1 MYVRMY
7 VYMYVCVYVCT
18 YVCICVYISYV
29 CMYVRMCV
37 CMYVYMYVCMY
48 VCMYVSVYEYVCV
61 CVWVCMCLC
70 MSMCVCVYVC
80 VCVWVCMCLCMSM
93 YVSVYEYV
101 CVCVWACMCVY
112 VCVCVWVCM
121 YVCVYEYVWLA
132 TQNPYTKLFLTNKIY
147 SSLHYFNCNTTPL
160 LTTKGRL
167 TDPYAISCCIP
178 CLATSCFLSS
188 SWWYESSLY
197 FQRAVFRPFNNWT
210 TRRDIRSQAVIIL
223 LQWLWL
229 AWEVLQSARYLSFL
243 FSLFHSSVPE
253 SAFIVSNKRY
263 CLSHIGSFL
272 SFLALQKYAWLF
284 FSLWWKP
291 NVFSETLHEAFIFSF
306 IRQET
311 LAIFQ
316 RSTP

>member
-1 MYVRMY
+1 MYMCVYKLCMYVRT
-7 VYMYVCVYVCT
+7 YVCVYVC
-18 YVCICVYISYV
+18 V
-29 CMYVRMCV
+29 
-37 CMYVYMYVCMY
+37 YVCMY
-48 VCMYVSVYEYVCV
+48 VCM
-61 CVWVCMCLC
+61 
-70 MSMCVCVYVC
+70 YVC

-93 YVSVYEYV
+93 YVSVYEHV
-101 CVCVWACMCVY
+101 CVCVCMCLCMSMYVSVY
-112 VCVCVWVCM
+112 EHVCVC
-121 YVCVYEYVWLA
+121 VCVYEYVWLA
-132 TQNPYTKLFLTNKIY
+132 TQNPDTKLFLTNKIC